1 MPIGDYRFTFLV
13 PVLLANGPEFVKEQ
27 KRDSLFPQE
36 LKKKAIVLTRAQE
49 SGGQQVYCI
58 LRNKFIVRKMAFS
71 LSAAKLFF

>member
-36 LKKKAIVLTRAQE
+36 LKKSDSFDTRPGIWRSA
-49 SGGQQVYCI
+49 GILYITQQVHC
-58 LRNKFIVRKMAFS
+58 S
-71 LSAAKLFF
+71 

>member
-36 LKKKAIVLTRAQE
+36 LKKKR
-49 SGGQQVYCI
+49 
-58 LRNKFIVRKMAFS
+58 
-71 LSAAKLFF
+71 